1 MERRAFLA
9 LGAAGLLTR
18 PARADVFAGRV
29 VHYESVASRRVDP
42 RKVSVWLPPGYD
54 AGVGRYNVL
63 YMHDGQNLF
72 DPATAPFGEWG
83 VDEILS
89 GMIARGEVPPTI
101 VVGVWNTRK
110 RYSEYAPTD
119 LFETV
124 RQPTRGGLAAETHFP
139 LQGDDYLSF
148 LCDEL
153 KPLVDRTYRT
163 RPQRRFTSTMGS
175 SMGGLIS
182 FYAGMK
188 RPEVFGQVGCVS
200 IHWPLGVG
208 DSGGVP
214 ADVWKADLLQALTD
228 YLRRNLPR
236 AGARNATRWYFDGG
250 TVGLDAAYAPYQ
262 AHVDAIY
269 AAKGYVQGRDILSRS
284 YPGATHNEA
293 AWRARLPIPLKFLLA
308 PNSPVESGA
317 GQA

>member
-1 MERRAFLA
+1 MDRRLFLA
-9 LGAAGLLTR
+9 LSSASLLASG
-18 PARADVFAGRV
+18 ARAEVAIGRV
-29 VHYESVASRRVDP
+29 VHYESVTSQHVDP
-42 RKVSVWLPPGYD
+42 RKVTVWLPPGYD
-54 AGVGRYNVL
+54 AGEERYDVL

-83 VDEILS
+83 VDEVLS
-89 GMIARGEVPPTI
+89 GMIDRGEVPATI
-101 VVGVWNTRK
+101 VVGVWNTQK

-124 RQPTRGGLAAETHFP
+124 RQPTRGGLAAETRYP
-139 LQGDDYLSF
+139 LQGDDYLAF

-153 KPLVDRTYRT
+153 KPFIDKTYRT
-163 RPQRRFTSTMGS
+163 RPERQRTSIMGS

-188 RPEVFGQVGCVS
+188 RPDVFGQVGCVS
-200 IHWPLGVG
+200 IHWPLGAG
-208 DSGGVP
+208 NAGGVAP
-214 ADVWKADLLQALTD
+214 ETWRADILQALTD
-228 YLRRNLPR
+228 YLQENLSR
-236 AGARNATRWYFDGG
+236 AGSQGACRFYFDGG

-262 AHVDAIY
+262 AHVDALY

-284 YPGATHNEA
+284 YPGADHNEP
-293 AWRARLPIPLKFLLA
+293 AWRARLPVPLKFLLA
-308 PNSPVESGA
+308 PGA